1 MAKRKLLPESERKN
15 LPEEQNMAYAL
26 SLKRMID
33 CKTVW
38 EKDGRNKAEFE
49 RFYTVLREEF
59 PLLHGENVQRLCFG
73 EGCFFFVIKGKNPKQ
88 RVLLMSHHD
97 VVDGGEGW
105 ETGPFDAVIKDGALW
120 GRGTVDTKTPL
131 FAELRAAEELLGEGY
146 DFEGLELYIGSSHN
160 EEVSGDGMV
169 LAVEYF
175 RQQGIRF
182 DVILDEGGAITTGMI
197 PGVSA
202 KSAVIAVHEKGR
214 HAFKCTVREESQ
226 GHGGLNPSTGSVVSS
241 LSAFITRVEKEKL
254 FKADFAPEVKAT
266 FTRHAPYMAFP
277 LNLVFGNFGLFSPII
292 KKIMMKIPQASAM
305 LSTGCSFT
313 SFHAGDEANPQFKA
327 KEASACMFLR
337 CVREDRMYKELERI
351 KEIAADYGVEIEETL
366 RDYCVPTD
374 FEARPFKQMEKLL
387 HRNFPDVITVPFL
400 LTAGTDARR
409 FTDIADNILRF
420 APIDLNRQ
428 QFASIHGKNE
438 NIDVLNIGQ
447 CVLFY
452 KDFIKEI

>member
-1 MAKRKLLPESERKN
+1 MAKRALAPECERKN
-15 LPEEQNMAYAL
+15 LSSEQNMACAL
-26 SLKRMID
+26 SLKKLID

-38 EKDGRNKAEFE
+38 EKDGRNKAEYE
-49 RFYTVLREEF
+49 KFYRVLREEF
-59 PLLHGENVQRLCFG
+59 PHLHSGNVQRLEFG
-73 EGCFFFVIKGKNPKQ
+73 EGCFFYIIKGRNPRQ

-105 ETGPFDAVIKDGALW
+105 DTDPFDAVIKEGQLW

-131 FAELRAAEELLGEGY
+131 FAELRAAEELLTEGH
-146 DFEGLELYIGSSHN
+146 DFDGLELYIGSSHN
-160 EEVSGDGMV
+160 EEVSGDGIV

-175 RQQGIRF
+175 KRQGIRF
-182 DVILDEGGAITTGMI
+182 DVVLDEGGAITTGMI

-214 HAFKCTVREESQ
+214 HAFKCTVREKSE
-226 GHGGLNPSTGSVVSS
+226 GHGGLNPAAGSVVSS
-241 LSAFITRVEKEKL
+241 LSAFIARVEKERL

-277 LNLVFGNFGLFSPII
+277 LDLVFGNFSLFSPMI
-292 KKIMMKIPQASAM
+292 KRIMMKIPQASAM

-313 SFHAGDEANPQFKA
+313 SFRAGDEENPHFKA
-327 KEASACMFLR
+327 KEASACMLLR
-337 CVREDRMYKELERI
+337 CVREDRMYKELERV
-351 KEIAADYGVEIEETL
+351 KAIAAGYGVEIEETL
-366 RDYCVPTD
+366 RDYCRPTD
-374 FEARPFKQMEKLL
+374 FEARPFKLL
-387 HRNFPDVITVPFL
+387 EEVLQRNFPDVITVPFL

-409 FTDIADNILRF
+409 FTDIADSILRF
-420 APIDLNRQ
+420 APIDLNKQ

-438 NIDVLNIGQ
+438 NISIQNIGQ